1 MTVRTRRIKVVVM
14 LFLLM
19 LDPGHPFMTAFAE
32 GSTSVK
38 CVIIVVNGF
47 T

>member
-1 MTVRTRRIKVVVM
+1 MTVRTRRIKVVDDVV
-14 LFLLM
+14 FVK

-38 CVIIVVNGF
+38 CVIIVMNGF